1 MTTTTKKST
10 SAAAEAAAEV
20 VTAEAQP
27 AVQPKATPTTVAPA
41 VVGPVPAAGVEPVT
55 VTLSH
60 HLAINGKDYQPGSVI
75 RVSPDYARRLRT
87 QGYTA
92 RT

>member
-1 MTTTTKKST
+1 MTTTKKPT
-10 SAAAEAAAEV
+10 SVAATAAAEAAPAETQPESAR
-20 VTAEAQP
+20 TASSA
-27 AVQPKATPTTVAPA
+27 APA

-60 HLAINGKDYQPGSVI
+60 HLAINGKDYTPGTQI

-87 QGYTA
+87 QGYVA